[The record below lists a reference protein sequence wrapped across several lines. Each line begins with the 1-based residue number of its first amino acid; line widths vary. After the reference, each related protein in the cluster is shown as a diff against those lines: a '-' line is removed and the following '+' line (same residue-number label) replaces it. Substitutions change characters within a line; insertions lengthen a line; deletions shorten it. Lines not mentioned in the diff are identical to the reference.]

1 VLNGVDR
8 ISMIFLMNLM
18 TFDIFHSAEFHSMSP
33 KTKLASAISG
43 TPVVGRRTIIAIGA
57 CCLAIRG
64 GAWRGGGGTRAKAT
78 SLLAMRIG
86 RDKLR

>member
-43 TPVVGRRTIIAIGA
+43 TQVVGRRTIIAIGA

-64 GAWRGGGGTRAKAT
+64 GAWRGGHTRESHILT
-78 SLLAMRIG
+78 CNENWTR
-86 RDKLR
+86 